1 MKKGNKRSLVI
12 LTIIIFVLLFDLF
25 IFKKLDKYSICAFI
39 FLLIGLSYYLIGF
52 RKVKSRYDKDIILTI
67 FIYVFIY
74 YIIIYL
80 SGLFIGFT
88 RNIYS
93 LNFISII
100 KNILP
105 VLIFITLVEILRY
118 ILNSQIKDNKWLLVL
133 SSIVFTLIDTV
144 LIIKVTDFG
153 NFYKVLNM
161 FGLFVLPSLSKN
173 MFLTFLTTKSSY
185 KPCLIYRYLME
196 IPKYILPIIP
206 NFGNYL
212 ESVLYILVPLLIFLS
227 IYNIFDKLKRR
238 NVIIKNK
245 KSIGNYIY
253 IVLSV
258 FLIVLIC
265 TSSGLFKYRTFV
277 IATGSMTPNINKG
290 DMVII
295 ENITE
300 EEKKNLS
307 VGDIIAFKMDNKT
320 VVHRI
325 INKINTSGE
334 VFYSTKGDNNNSPDG
349 YLLDIDNIVGLE
361 KFRIRY
367 IGYPTIAIYDRIKG
381 D

>member
-25 IFKKLDKYSICAFI
+25 IFKKLDKYSICVFI

-153 NFYKVLNM
+153 NFYKVLNT

-227 IYNIFDKLKRR
+227 ICNIFDKLKRR

-245 KSIGNYIY
+245 KNIGNYIY
-253 IVLSV
+253 TVLSV

-325 INKINTSGE
+325 INKINTSSG

>member
-1 MKKGNKRSLVI
+1 M
-12 LTIIIFVLLFDLF
+12 
-25 IFKKLDKYSICAFI
+25 
-39 FLLIGLSYYLIGF
+39 
-52 RKVKSRYDKDIILTI
+52 
-67 FIYVFIY
+67 
-74 YIIIYL
+74 
-80 SGLFIGFT
+80 
-88 RNIYS
+88 
-93 LNFISII
+93 
-100 KNILP
+100 P
-105 VLIFITLVEILRY
+105 VLISITLVEILRY
-118 ILNSQIKDNKWLLVL
+118 ILNSQIKDNKWLLVF

-144 LIIKVTDFG
+144 LIIKATDFG
-153 NFYKVLNM
+153 NFYKVLNT

-227 IYNIFDKLKRR
+227 IYNIFDKLKHR

-245 KSIGNYIY
+245 KNIGNYIY

-265 TSSGLFKYRTFV
+265 TSSGLFKYRTLV

-307 VGDIIAFKMDNKT
+307 VGDIIAFKMDSKT

-325 INKINTSGE
+325 INKINTSSG

>member
-25 IFKKLDKYSICAFI
+25 ILKKLDKYSICAFI

-253 IVLSV
+253 MVLSV

-325 INKINTSGE
+325 INKINTSSG

>member
-25 IFKKLDKYSICAFI
+25 IFKKLDKYSILAFI

-153 NFYKVLNM
+153 NFYKVLNT

-245 KSIGNYIY
+245 KNIGNYIY
-253 IVLSV
+253 MVLSV

-300 EEKKNLS
+300 EEKKSLS

-325 INKINTSGE
+325 INKINTSSG